1 MRLVGMIPVAI
12 SALALLA
19 ACGGEAP
26 KAPAASV
33 PAVPAPTLAELPAPY
48 NAADPVKGKELFGR
62 KCAACHFLDKARGN
76 QVGPNLHAVFERGT
90 AMAEGY
96 KYSPALLAFAEPNW
110 TPALIDQ
117 WLLAPDSFVSG
128 TAMRLNGITDE
139 NERRD
144 LIAFLLIGSRQ

>member
-26 KAPAASV
+26 KAPTAAV
-33 PAVPAPTLAELPAPY
+33 PEVPAPTLAELQAPY
-48 NAADPVKGKELFGR
+48 NAADLAKGKELFGR
-62 KCAACHFLDKARGN
+62 KCSACHFLDKSRGN
-76 QVGPNLHAVFERGT
+76 QVGPNLHAVFDRGT
-90 AMAEGY
+90 AVAEGY
-96 KYSPALLAFAEPNW
+96 KYSPALGAFAEPSW

-117 WLLAPDSFVSG
+117 WLLAPDSFVPG
-128 TAMRLNGITDE
+128 TAMRLNGIADDT
-139 NERRD
+139 ERRD